1 MESLTRPK
9 EGNAQKHFNSI
20 CIFAKYSPPLFK
32 RLFDIFA
39 SFFGILILVPFFII
53 IILLMIV
60 TSGFPIFYLQTR
72 VGRNGHDFKL
82 FKFRTMHLNADKKGL
97 LTVGGHDPR
106 VTNVGYY
113 LRKYKLDEL
122 PQLFNVLFGTM
133 SLVGPRPEVRK
144 YVDLYTNEQKQVL
157 SVRPGIT
164 DFASLEFINEND
176 LLAKSSNPEQ
186 TYINEIMP
194 AKLSLNAKYINQQG
208 VLTDLK
214 IILSTIYKIVK

>member
-1 MESLTRPK
+1 
-9 EGNAQKHFNSI
+9 
-20 CIFAKYSPPLFK
+20 
-32 RLFDIFA
+32 
-39 SFFGILILVPFFII
+39 
-53 IILLMIV
+53 MIV

-82 FKFRTMHLNADKKGL
+82 FKFRTMHLNADKMGL
-97 LTVGGHDPR
+97 LTVGGKDPR
-106 VTNVGYY
+106 VTGIGYY

-144 YVDLYTNEQKQVL
+144 YVDLYSDEQRKVL

-176 LLAKSSNPEQ
+176 LLAKSNNPEQ
-186 TYINEIMP
+186 TYINEVMP
-194 AKLSLNAKYINQQG
+194 AKLALNSRYIEQQG
-208 VLTDLK
+208 ILTDFK
-214 IILSTIYKIVK
+214 IIMNTIFKIIK